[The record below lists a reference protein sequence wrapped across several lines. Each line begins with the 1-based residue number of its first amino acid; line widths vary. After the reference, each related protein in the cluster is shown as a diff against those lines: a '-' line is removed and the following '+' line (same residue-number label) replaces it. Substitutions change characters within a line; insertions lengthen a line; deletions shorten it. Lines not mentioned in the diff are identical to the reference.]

1 MNIRTDKE
9 LISFVSTKN
18 SSFNAHFVAKGES
31 IAIQYN
37 AKGFYSFLNVTNTTC
52 IALAEQLK

>member
-1 MNIRTDKE
+1 M
-9 LISFVSTKN
+9 STKN

-37 AKGFYSFLNVTNTTC
+37 AKGSYSFLNVTNTTC